1 MKKDLGRGKC
11 VSLDWPGE
19 EKKKKEKEEKL
30 REIPKMKEYAY
41 PASFI
46 GAFRRECQISKSLRI
61 EIHILKFLDNGC
73 FSITMLSYLLYHMF
87 SWVLITHRVNHY

>member
-1 MKKDLGRGKC
+1 MCQFRLSRRGKAK
-11 VSLDWPGE
+11 GN
-19 EKKKKEKEEKL
+19 KKKREKM

-87 SWVLITHRVNHY
+87 S